1 MEKMIIHPNT
11 TGVFLD
17 CIDCTSSRPIPG
29 QAKTVSQITAPARS
43 PPMRSPITVTVG
55 IIALGTLQDNIPVG
69 DTFGSCRADI
79 VLPND
84 FQHGGTRHTCHS
96 SHAVEPKGNRRQN
109 NAF

>member
-17 CIDCTSSRPIPG
+17 WIDCTSSRPIPG

-55 IIALGTLQDNIPVG
+55 IIALGTACCRI
-69 DTFGSCRADI
+69 TFRLETPLA
-79 VLPND
+79 L
-84 FQHGGTRHTCHS
+84 
-96 SHAVEPKGNRRQN
+96 AVRI
-109 NAF
+109 